1 MSNADGS
8 TCSTPQRSCSGEDSD
23 SDYENENIRP
33 RGLTGLQNLGNTCY
47 LNSALQSLSNCPP
60 LTRYFLDCARL
71 IRPEKPPMLARSYL
85 KLITE
90 LWHKKRPSY
99 VVPSGV
105 VTGIK
110 AVHPM
115 FRGYTQQDAQEFLRC
130 LMDQLHEELKA
141 PYSDDSDDDDVS
153 GENDDDSNNAIG
165 AEDISPDQKV
175 SHCVN
180 RRPSFDS
187 LSSQSELDY
196 ETCDSGLS
204 SERSSSGERDNGSSD
219 ENNSDG
225 NEVSKL
231 RQPERIRKSSTA
243 SSPVPESTDSVAN
256 TKEMKETAN
265 LLEKKNESETQGRR
279 PVRSRAG
286 MEGGDAREQGSTAS
300 CLSAKESEGHT
311 SVIQPL
317 VASMHPQSTQQQQ
330 PQSVPVAPASKATK
344 PRKVKNIKY
353 DSIISQT
360 FDGKILS
367 SVRCLNCETV
377 STTKETFQDLSLP
390 IPSKDHLHMLHSGHP
405 LAGGVNPPK
414 GGTCGEVHQ
423 GWLAWMFSW
432 MKSWFI
438 GPIITLQDCLSA
450 FFSADE
456 LKGDNMYSCDKCKKL
471 RNGLKYSKVLDLP
484 EILSIHLK
492 RFRHEFYSSKISTYI
507 SFPMEGLDMEPYL
520 HKACQDEVTLYDL
533 IAIICH
539 HGTAG
544 GGHYTAYCLNHLN
557 EQWYEFDDQYVTEV
571 DISQV
576 QNCEAYVLFYRK
588 SNRKM
593 ESLRQRMIELERSEP
608 SILRFYLSKQWESRF
623 YTFAEPGLITNKD
636 FLCKH
641 GGVPPGKVNLIDDL
655 VVEINQSTWELLYNR
670 FGGGPV
676 CNHLYVC
683 KTCQYELEK
692 LRQRQLSEKDHF
704 IQLNEEFQAEEHT
717 AAVYAISMAWFKEWE
732 AFVREK
738 TDIPP
743 GPVENNRIVV
753 YKNGQPTLRQAS
765 DYGQLSKDMW
775 LFLHRIYGGGPELII
790 RQSLGASVKPVSSS
804 PTPQQNSTL
813 KGLPSAT
820 CTSSLSSA
828 ASASVLTS
836 SNTSAVSSHSYMQQS
851 SVTSS
856 EMASQTMSC
865 PTYQS
870 NSSSY
875 PVPLYAPTAST
886 DACDRTVEP
895 EGCNLASQQPAIADA
910 PSVANKTNVGKEVP
924 SVNQIPTSP
933 IKQSHEVQQSKENE
947 VSTSVVPKQEL
958 SLPQDGQHSGLSK
971 QDKQKT
977 LSKSMDDV
985 SRQTSP
991 SKSVK
996 IHEHGDASSNKHP
1009 QQASINQSP
1018 MKGKCS
1024 SLTSFIPVPASCSSL
1039 SQLQTN
1045 SSFTKMASVS
1055 SDQVITFS
1063 SQSEIPSGCQL
1074 SDEETPSP
1082 LTREDLKTSIESLPD
1097 SGVGTDY
1104 SCSGTDIPSLPGIL
1118 AKLQSGNE
1126 HSCEYNIDSA
1136 AAVKENNPSNVQ
1148 SLTVSKEAT
1157 AVVSQRKIETKAILS
1172 PVPSNTNHAKAKK
1185 KNKKGKNMDVTRV

>member
-1 MSNADGS
+1 
-8 TCSTPQRSCSGEDSD
+8 
-23 SDYENENIRP
+23 
-33 RGLTGLQNLGNTCY
+33 
-47 LNSALQSLSNCPP
+47 
-60 LTRYFLDCARL
+60 
-71 IRPEKPPMLARSYL
+71 
-85 KLITE
+85 
-90 LWHKKRPSY
+90 
-99 VVPSGV
+99 
-105 VTGIK
+105 
-110 AVHPM
+110 
-115 FRGYTQQDAQEFLRC
+115 
-130 LMDQLHEELKA
+130 
-141 PYSDDSDDDDVS
+141 
-153 GENDDDSNNAIG
+153 
-165 AEDISPDQKV
+165 
-175 SHCVN
+175 
-180 RRPSFDS
+180 
-187 LSSQSELDY
+187 
-196 ETCDSGLS
+196 
-204 SERSSSGERDNGSSD
+204 
-219 ENNSDG
+219 
-225 NEVSKL
+225 
-231 RQPERIRKSSTA
+231 
-243 SSPVPESTDSVAN
+243 VAN

-279 PVRSRAG
+279 PVRSRAV
-286 MEGGDAREQGSTAS
+286 MEGGDSREQGSSAS
-300 CLSAKESEGHT
+300 CLPVKESEGHI

-317 VASMHPQSTQQQQ
+317 VASMHLQPMQQQQ
-330 PQSVPVAPASKATK
+330 QQQTQSMPVAPASKTSK

-390 IPSKDHLHMLHSGHP
+390 IPSKDHLYMLHSGHP

-471 RNGLKYSKVLDLP
+471 RNGLKYSKVLELP

-492 RFRHEFYSSKISTYI
+492 RFRHEFYSSKIGTYI

-520 HKACQDEVTLYDL
+520 HKACKNEVTLYDL

-588 SNRKM
+588 NNRKM
-593 ESLRQRMIELERSEP
+593 ESLRQRMSELERSEP

-623 YTFAEPGLITNKD
+623 YTFAEPGPITNKD

-641 GGVPPGKVNLIDDL
+641 GGVPPGKVSLIDDL
-655 VVEINQSTWELLYNR
+655 VIEINQSTWEMLYNR

-692 LRQRQLSEKDHF
+692 LRQRQLSEKDTF

-743 GPVENNRIVV
+743 GPIENNRIVV

-765 DYGQLSKDMW
+765 DYGQLSRDMW
-775 LFLHRIYGGGPELII
+775 LFLHRTYGGGPELII
-790 RQSLGASVKPVSSS
+790 RQSAGASVKPTSTS
-804 PTPQQNSTL
+804 PTPQQNPTI
-813 KGLPSAT
+813 KTSAPT
-820 CTSSLSSA
+820 AACTSSLSS
-828 ASASVLTS
+828 SASVSALTQTS
-836 SNTSAVSSHSYMQQS
+836 SNASAATSHSYLPQS

-856 EMASQTMSC
+856 EMASQTTSCLTHESYSASC
-865 PTYQS
+865 PVP
-870 NSSSY
+870 SY
-875 PVPLYAPTAST
+875 ASTAST
-886 DACDRTVEP
+886 DACDR
-895 EGCNLASQQPAIADA
+895 NLDFENYNLQLQSPSVAKASSS
-910 PSVANKTNVGKEVP
+910 PSVANKKTASQEVP
-924 SVNQIPTSP
+924 GVNQKPSP
-933 IKQSHEVQQSKENE
+933 IKPVHQKQQLKEDGASG
-947 VSTSVVPKQEL
+947 STTAKQEL
-958 SLPQDGQHSGLSK
+958 NLPQVSQQPEVSK
-971 QDKQKT
+971 QEKRTAQS
-977 LSKSMDDV
+977 LSKSMEDV
-985 SRQTSP
+985 SHQISP

-996 IHEHGDASSNKHP
+996 THLDVAASTNRQP
-1009 QQASINQSP
+1009 QEAGLHQSP
-1018 MKGKCS
+1018 LKGKS
-1024 SLTSFIPVPASCSSL
+1024 ASLTSFIPVPASCSSS
-1039 SQLQTN
+1039 SQLQSS

-1055 SDQVITFS
+1055 SDQAETFS
-1063 SQSEIPSGCQL
+1063 SQDEMPSGCQM
-1074 SDEETPSP
+1074 SDGETSSPSAGG
-1082 LTREDLKTSIESLPD
+1082 DLKTSIESLPD

-1104 SCSGTDIPSLPGIL
+1104 SCSGNDLSSLPGNL
-1118 AKLQSGNE
+1118 ARLESLNVEQA
-1126 HSCEYNIDSA
+1126 HSCEYNRDSDM
-1136 AAVKENNPSNVQ
+1136 AVKENNPSSVHT
-1148 SLTVSKEAT
+1148 LAVSKDTTAAT
-1157 AVVSQRKIETKAILS
+1157 TTVSQRKLDTKAVLS
-1172 PVPSNTNHAKAKK
+1172 PVPSNTNHAKGKK
-1185 KNKKGKNMDVTRV
+1185 KNKKGKSMDVTRV